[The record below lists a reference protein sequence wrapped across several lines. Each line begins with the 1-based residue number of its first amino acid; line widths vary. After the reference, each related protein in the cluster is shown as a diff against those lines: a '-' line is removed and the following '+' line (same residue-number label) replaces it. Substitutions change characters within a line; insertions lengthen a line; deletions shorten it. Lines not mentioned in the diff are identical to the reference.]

1 MQTKINWQLL
11 AKFVNICIL
20 IEMTATN
27 LDAAC
32 HHHHKMWQPNAQR
45 VCEPCAVQF
54 VDDVLVPVLVLVLVV
69 VIVLVDDNQ
78 FSGKFARFLPTK

>member
-20 IEMTATN
+20 IEMTATS

-32 HHHHKMWQPNAQR
+32 HRHKMWQPKAQR
-45 VCEPCAVQF
+45 IYEPCAVQF
-54 VDDVLVPVLVLVLVV
+54 VDDVLVLVLVLVLVV

>member
-20 IEMTATN
+20 IEMTASS

-32 HHHHKMWQPNAQR
+32 HNHYKMWQPNAQR
-45 VCEPCAVQF
+45 VNEPCAVQF
-54 VDDVLVPVLVLVLVV
+54 VDDVLIVV
-69 VIVLVDDNQ
+69 RVVVLVDDNQ
-78 FSGKFARFLPTK
+78 FSGKFARFSTTK